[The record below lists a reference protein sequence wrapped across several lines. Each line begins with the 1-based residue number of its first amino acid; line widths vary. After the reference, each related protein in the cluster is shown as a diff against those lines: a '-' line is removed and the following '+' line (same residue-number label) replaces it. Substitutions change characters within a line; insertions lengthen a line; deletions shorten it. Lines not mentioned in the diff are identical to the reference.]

1 MPSVHLAITR
11 AVSPEIAHCELTWVK
26 REPISFELA
35 VRQHERYCALL
46 RRCGVEVVVL
56 PADRRYPDC
65 SFVEDTAVVV
75 DEVAIITRMGA
86 PARRGERGAVEQA
99 LARHR
104 RIRTVQPPATLDGGD
119 VLLVGRRVFVGLS
132 QRTNEAGLEAVRLI
146 LAPHGYHVTP
156 IRVFGCLHLKSA
168 CTAIDSETV
177 LVNRQ
182 WVDSGSLEGVRSVF
196 VPDHEPRAADVLRVN
211 DVVCM
216 HDRFPATRELV
227 ESLNIAVVTV
237 DLSEFIIAEA
247 GPTCLSILLSRR
259 DRDETFHYGTRE
271 RISTR

>member
-11 AVSPEIAHCELTWVK
+11 AVSPEIAHCELTWVE
-26 REPISFELA
+26 REPIRFDLA

-46 RRCGVEVVVL
+46 RGCGVEVVVL

-75 DEVAIITRMGA
+75 DEVAVLTRMGA

-132 QRTNEAGLEAVRLI
+132 QRTNEAGLEAVRQI

-156 IRVFGCLHLKSA
+156 IRVSGCLHLKSA

-182 WVDSGSLEGVRSVF
+182 WVDSESLEGVRRVF

-227 ESLNIAVVTV
+227 ESLKIAVVTV
-237 DLSEFIIAEA
+237 DLSEFIKAEA

-259 DRDETFHYGTRE
+259 DRDETFHSWKTRAV
-271 RISTR
+271 